1 MFNFPVMSNPLISR
15 IQQLAAAH
23 AADTVAVRRHLHAH
37 PELSFQETN
46 TAAFVTKELQKLG
59 LQPQAIANT
68 GVVAL
73 IEGRPG
79 GPTVALR
86 ADMDAL
92 PIIEAND
99 VPYKSTTPGVMHA
112 CGHDVHMASLL
123 GAARILNEL
132 KGEFQGSV
140 KLMFQPGEEL
150 LPGGA
155 SLMIKEGV
163 LENPRPAS
171 VLGQHVFPHLPAG
184 KIGVR
189 PGRYMASTDELYMTI
204 RGKGGHGAMPE
215 MNLDPVL
222 VAAHIIVAAQQIV
235 SRRANPKIPSVLSFG
250 KVIANG
256 ATNIIPNEVYLEGT
270 FRTLN
275 EAWRDEAHGHLRTL
289 CEGLAASMGAVCEL
303 EIRRGY
309 PYLENDPA
317 LTARVRAAA
326 EAYLGP
332 ENVVDLDQWMAA
344 EDFAYFSQA
353 APACFY
359 RLGTRHADGRF
370 ASSVHTPTF
379 DIDEQALATGP
390 GLMAWLAVQE
400 LAGQ

>member
-1 MFNFPVMSNPLISR
+1 MTFNFPAMSAVLIPR

-23 AADTVAVRRHLHAH
+23 AADTVALRRHLHAH

-46 TAAFVTKELQKLG
+46 TAAFVTQELKKLG
-59 LQPQAIANT
+59 LQPRSIANT

-92 PIIEAND
+92 PITEAND
-99 VPYKSTTPGVMHA
+99 VPYKSTAPGVMHA
-112 CGHDVHMASLL
+112 CGHDAHTASLL
-123 GAARILNEL
+123 GAARILTEL
-132 KGEFQGSV
+132 KGEFRGSV

-275 EAWRDEAHGHLRTL
+275 EAWRNEAHGHLRTL

-370 ASSVHTPTF
+370 AASVHTPTF

-390 GLMAWLAVQE
+390 GLMAWLAIEE
-400 LAGQ
+400 LGR